1 MGTVPIFPSVICAIR
16 GYVLMR
22 LTIEKLVYGGL
33 GLARTSQG
41 VVFVP
46 RTAPGD
52 VVEATIIEQKK
63 DYAVASI
70 AELLEP
76 SPDRQETWCPNYTT
90 AGCCHWQHIRYERQ
104 LDIKEDIIRESLA
117 RLGRIKWTGPIQRI
131 SGPDRHYR
139 MRATFHITTQGELGF
154 VRQRSH
160 TVVPI
165 TECAALAPE
174 LNNFLRGT
182 RGPFHTKEVTVVS
195 ASLIDVAGMRYR
207 LEPETFFQ
215 ANRFLLEPFV
225 AEVLFQAGPTPGRVL
240 DLYCGSGFF
249 SLHLARLASEVLAIE
264 SNARA
269 VRQARENARLNRV
282 LNVKFLREE
291 VASIL
296 QGTDFKPGVVVLN
309 PPRTGAGIKNAVRI
323 AGMRPERIVYV
334 SCNPTTFARETAA
347 FASEGYQ
354 LQRITMVDQFP
365 NTYHIELVGLFEG
378 AVAADEAN
386 KLTIA

>member
-1 MGTVPIFPSVICAIR
+1 
-16 GYVLMR
+16 
-22 LTIEKLVYGGL
+22 
-33 GLARTSQG
+33 
-41 VVFVP
+41 
-46 RTAPGD
+46 
-52 VVEATIIEQKK
+52 VEATIIEQKK

-76 SPDRQETWCPNYTT
+76 SPDRQEPWCPNYET

-117 RLGRIKWTGPIQRI
+117 RLGHLKWTGPIQRI

-139 MRATFHITTQGELGF
+139 MRATFHITTQGEPGF
-154 VRQRSH
+154 VRERSH
-160 TVVPI
+160 VVVPI
-165 TECAALAPE
+165 TECASLAPE
-174 LNNFLRGT
+174 LNDFLRGN

-195 ASLIDVAGMRYR
+195 PSLIDVAGMRYR
-207 LEPETFFQ
+207 LDPETFFQ

-225 AEVLFQAGPTPGRVL
+225 TEVLLQAGPTPGNVL

-249 SLHLARLASEVLAIE
+249 SLHLAKPASEVLGIE

-269 VRQARENARLNRV
+269 ARQARENARLNKV
-282 LNVKFLREE
+282 SNVEFFRGE
-291 VASIL
+291 VASVL
-296 QGTDFKPGVVVLN
+296 QGTDLKPGVVVLN
-309 PPRTGAGIKNAVRI
+309 PPRTGAGTKNAVRI

-347 FASEGYQ
+347 VASEGYQ

-365 NTYHIELVGLFEG
+365 NTYHIELVGLFERSSSR
-378 AVAADEAN
+378 
-386 KLTIA
+386 